1 MAQVE
6 IEVGGRSYE
15 LACRDGEEERL
26 RLLGRLVD
34 AKASDVAKAIGKA
47 SEARELL
54 LTALLLADELDDA
67 RGAAAKGRIEEA
79 QRVAAMER
87 CAEKLESLA
96 ARLEKPGQ
104 SA

>member
-6 IEVGGRSYE
+6 IEISGRKYE

-34 AKASDVAKAIGKA
+34 TKAADVARAIGKA

-54 LTALLLADELDDA
+54 LTALLLADELDEA
-67 RGAAAKGRIEEA
+67 RGAAARARIDDA
-79 QRVAAMER
+79 QRIAAMDR

-96 ARLEKPGQ
+96 ARLEKPGA

>member
-6 IEVGGRSYE
+6 IEISGRRYE
-15 LACRDGEEERL
+15 LSCRDGEEERL

-34 AKASDVAKAIGKA
+34 AKAADVARAIGKA

-54 LTALLLADELDDA
+54 LTALLLADELDEA
-67 RGAAAKGRIEEA
+67 RGAAAREEA
-79 QRVAAMER
+79 QRVAAMDR
-87 CAEKLESLA
+87 YAEKLETLA
-96 ARLEKPGQ
+96 ARLEKPAA